1 VKEHFII
8 AKTPVVRDER
18 LERRIIEYNRER
30 MAYIMLIAGSALL
43 LLAIL
48 Y

>member
-1 VKEHFII
+1 MREAFII
-8 AKTPVVRDER
+8 ARSSLVRDER

-30 MAYIMLIAGSALL
+30 LALSMVLAGSALL
-43 LLAIL
+43 LFAIL